1 MSMRRLFRTLLVL
14 ALLGAPRGGWAQG
27 IVYPETP
34 RLPVID
40 DYHGVL
46 VPDPYRWLED
56 LGSEQIRR
64 WIEAQNRLTF
74 AYLDS
79 ISQRVWI
86 RERLTQLWDYPRF
99 GVPQKENGR
108 YFFFKNEG
116 LQNQP
121 VLYVQ
126 QGQEGTPRV
135 LIDPNTLSEDG
146 TVALTTLAI
155 SRDGRYV
162 VYGLSE
168 AGSDWRTFRIR
179 DVESGTDF
187 PETLRW
193 IKFSGAAWLPD
204 NQGFFYSRYP
214 EPTDDTL
221 ATANRNQ
228 KLYFHRLGTDQSAD
242 VLIYE
247 RPDDPELGFN
257 AEVTRDGR
265 YLILNV
271 WKGTDT
277 RNRVYYK
284 DLAQPDGPVVRLLD
298 DLDARYTF
306 VGNKDATFYF
316 LTNLDAPNGRLIA
329 IDITRP
335 DRANWRTLIPE
346 SEAVLQSVTLV
357 GGRFVVQALQ
367 DVKARLTVHA
377 LDGSLLD
384 TLALPTIGSVSEISG
399 QPNDPELFFSF
410 TSFIYPTVIFRH
422 DLESG
427 TTAVFHAPEIDF
439 DASQYEV
446 RQVFY
451 RSKDGTRIP
460 MFLVHR
466 KGLVR
471 DGSHPVYLY
480 GYGGFNISLTPS
492 FNPSNLVWLELG
504 GIYAVANLR
513 GGGEYGEAWHRAGML
528 KNKQNVFDDM
538 IAAAEYLIQEGYT
551 SPKRLA
557 IGGASN
563 GGLLTGAV
571 LTQRPELLG
580 GVIVQV
586 GVLDMLRYHRFTIGW
601 AWIPEYG
608 SPENPEHFDVLYA
621 YSPLHNVRLHR
632 CYPPT
637 LIMTAD
643 HDDRVVPAHSYKFAA
658 TLQRGQGCAHPVL
671 LRVETRAGHG
681 GGIPTQKRIEM
692 EADKWAFLVRA
703 LNISFSPKVKATDR

>member
-1 MSMRRLFRTLLVL
+1 MRPHACLLTA
-14 ALLGAPRGGWAQG
+14 ALLLAPALQAQQL
-27 IVYPETP
+27 VYPETP
-34 RLPVID
+34 RMPVVD

-56 LGSEQIRR
+56 LDGEQTRR
-64 WIEAQNRLTF
+64 WIEAQNALTF

-79 ISQRVWI
+79 IPQHAWI
-86 RERLTQLWDYPRF
+86 RQRLTELWNYPRY
-99 GVPQKENGR
+99 GLPQKEGSR
-108 YFFFKNEG
+108 YFFFKNDG
-116 LQNQP
+116 LQNQS

-126 QGQEGTPRV
+126 EGREGTPRV
-135 LIDPNTLSEDG
+135 LIDPNTFSEDG

-155 SRDGRYV
+155 SRNGRYV

-179 DVESGTDF
+179 DVETGADF

-193 IKFSGAAWLPD
+193 IKFSGAAWMPD
-204 NQGFFYSRYP
+204 YSGFFYSRYP
-214 EPTDDTL
+214 RPTDDTL
-221 ATANRNQ
+221 AAANRNQ
-228 KLYFHRLGTDQSAD
+228 KLYFHRLGTDQSED

-247 RPDDPELGFN
+247 RPDDPGLGFG
-257 AEVTRDGR
+257 AEVTHDGR
-265 YLILNV
+265 YLIINV

-284 DLAQPDGPVVRLLD
+284 DLSQPDGPVVRLLD
-298 DLDARYTF
+298 DFDASYEF
-306 VGNKDATFYF
+306 VGNIGTTFYF

-329 IDITRP
+329 IDISRP
-335 DRANWRTLIPE
+335 ERANWRTLIPE
-346 SEAVLQSVTLV
+346 SGAVLQSVTLA
-357 GGRFVVQALQ
+357 GGRFVVRALE
-367 DVKARLTVHA
+367 DVKTRLTVHA
-377 LDGSLLD
+377 LDGTPLD
-384 TLALPTIGSVSEISG
+384 TIALPTIGSVSGVSG
-399 QPNDPELFFSF
+399 RPNDPELFFSF
-410 TSFIYPTVIFRH
+410 TSFIYPTTIFRH
-422 DLESG
+422 DLETG
-427 TTAVFHAPEIDF
+427 TTEVFHAPEIDF
-439 DASQYEV
+439 DASRYEV
-446 RQVFY
+446 HQVFY
-451 RSKDGTRIP
+451 RSKDGTRVP

-492 FNPSNLVWLELG
+492 FNSSNLVWLELG

-528 KNKQNVFDDM
+528 ENKQNVFDDF
-538 IAAAEYLIQEGYT
+538 IAAAEYLIREGYT

-571 LTQRPELLG
+571 LTQQPELFG
-580 GVIVQV
+580 AVIVQV

-601 AWIPEYG
+601 AWVPEYG
-608 SPENPEHFDVLYA
+608 SPDNPEHFRFLYA

-643 HDDRVVPAHSYKFAA
+643 HDDRVVPAHSYKFTA
-658 TLQRGQGCAHPVL
+658 TLQQAQGCAHPML

-681 GGIPTQKRIEM
+681 GGIPTQKGIKI

-703 LNISFSPKVKATDR
+703 LSVPFAAGSETNGR